1 MDLFQAMSVYVRVVE
16 AGSMTA
22 AAQQCEM
29 STTMVGNH
37 LKALEQR
44 LGVRLLNRTT
54 RRQRLTEFGTAYY
67 QRCLE
72 VLGLVADSERLAEQ
86 THDEPSG
93 TLRITAPLTF
103 GTERLAPALSEF
115 SLHNPRVKLDVVLTN
130 RRPDLLDNGF
140 DVAFRLGALEPSN
153 LIARPLIDYTLTM
166 CASREYLARRG
177 TPEKPEDLQQHD
189 CLAFAYPAGDDW
201 QSVARQWRLHG
212 PEGEVEVAVS
222 GPMLINSSAGLH
234 QAARTGMGIV
244 MVPDALV
251 EQDLRDG
258 KLVALMPSYQ
268 LPSRPMHLVY
278 AQDRHRLPKLR
289 RFVDFAVKM
298 WGKHSPPLTSSP
310 SPAPVFPDSDP
321 GTAA

>member
-1 MDLFQAMSVYVRVVE
+1 MDLFQAMTVYVRVVE

-37 LKALEQR
+37 LRALEQR

-54 RRQRLTEFGTAYY
+54 RRQRLTEFGSAYY

-86 THDEPSG
+86 SQDTPSG

-103 GTERLAPALSEF
+103 GTEKLAPALSEF
-115 SLHNPRVKLDVVLTN
+115 TLRYPQVKLDVVLTN
-130 RRPDLLDNGF
+130 GRPDLLENGL
-140 DVAFRLGALEPSN
+140 DVAFRLGAIEPSN

-166 CASREYLARRG
+166 CASKAYLARRG
-177 TPEKPEDLQQHD
+177 TPEKPEDLQHHD
-189 CLAFAYPAGDDW
+189 CLSFAYPVGDDW
-201 QSVARQWRLHG
+201 QSVEKQWRLSG
-212 PEGEVEVAVS
+212 PEGDVMVAVR

-244 MVPDALV
+244 MLPDALV
-251 EQDLRDG
+251 EQDLLDG
-258 KLVALMPSYQ
+258 KLMALMQNYQ

-278 AQDRHRLPKLR
+278 AQDRYRLPKLR
-289 RFVDFAVKM
+289 RFVDFAM
-298 WGKHSPPLTSSP
+298 QLWAKH
-310 SPAPVFPDSDP
+310 
-321 GTAA
+321 

>member
-1 MDLFQAMSVYVRVVE
+1 MDLFQAMTVYVKVVE
-16 AGSMTA
+16 TGSMTA
-22 AAQQCEM
+22 AALQCEM

-54 RRQRLTEFGTAYY
+54 RRQRLTEFGAAYY

-72 VLGLVADSERLAEQ
+72 VLGLLADSERLAEQ
-86 THDEPSG
+86 ALDEPSG

-115 SLHNPRVKLDVVLTN
+115 SRQNPRVKLDVVLTN
-130 RRPDLLDNGF
+130 RRPDLLENGL

-166 CASREYLARRG
+166 CASPDYLARRG
-177 TPEKPEDLQQHD
+177 TPQTPEDLRHHD
-189 CLAFAYPAGDDW
+189 CLSFAYPAGDDW
-201 QSVARQWRLHG
+201 QSVQKEWRLAG
-212 PEGEVEVAVS
+212 PDGEVSVGVG

-244 MVPDALV
+244 MMPDALV
-251 EQDLRDG
+251 EQDLKDG
-258 KLVALMPSYQ
+258 KLLALMPDYCP
-268 LPSRPMHLVY
+268 PSRPMHLVY

-289 RFVDFAVKM
+289 RFVEFAVQR
-298 WGKHSPPLTSSP
+298 WGKHP
-310 SPAPVFPDSDP
+310 SAE
-321 GTAA
+321 

>member
-1 MDLFQAMSVYVRVVE
+1 MDLFLAMTVYVRVVE

-37 LKALEQR
+37 LRALEQR

-54 RRQRLTEFGTAYY
+54 RRQRLTEFGSAYY

-86 THDEPSG
+86 SQDTPSG

-103 GTERLAPALSEF
+103 GTEKLAPALSEF
-115 SLHNPRVKLDVVLTN
+115 TLRYPQVKLDVVLTN
-130 RRPDLLDNGF
+130 GRPDLLENGL
-140 DVAFRLGALEPSN
+140 DVAFRLGAIEPSN

-166 CASREYLARRG
+166 CASKAYLARRG
-177 TPEKPEDLQQHD
+177 TPEKPEDLQHHD
-189 CLAFAYPAGDDW
+189 CLSFAYPVGDDW
-201 QSVARQWRLHG
+201 QSVEKQWRLSG
-212 PEGEVEVAVS
+212 PEGEVMVAVR

-244 MVPDALV
+244 MLPDALV
-251 EQDLRDG
+251 EQDLRNG
-258 KLVALMPSYQ
+258 KLVALMQNYR

-278 AQDRHRLPKLR
+278 AQDRYRLPKLR
-289 RFVDFAVKM
+289 RFVDFAM
-298 WGKHSPPLTSSP
+298 QLWAKH
-310 SPAPVFPDSDP
+310 
-321 GTAA
+321 